1 LQGIDLSNA
10 HLGLTESSQT
20 LNQRLRLIAQADAL
34 ADPRTRNDVRK
45 SILSTWAGAH
55 PGELRAYVEGLT
67 DPASRSETARQGG
80 AGLMASMAPADA
92 ADWWLHQTTETDRPG
107 ALADIIRR
115 WSEIDLVGA
124 ADWLG
129 KQGNGPEADAA
140 KSAFAIQAMQRAPD
154 AAMNWANAISDQAQR
169 LQTMRDVYRVWRGQS
184 SGDAQTWL
192 ANSGLSQDQQE
203 AVRRR

>member
-1 LQGIDLSNA
+1 
-10 HLGLTESSQT
+10 
-20 LNQRLRLIAQADAL
+20 
-34 ADPRTRNDVRK
+34 
-45 SILSTWAGAH
+45 
-55 PGELRAYVEGLT
+55 
-67 DPASRSETARQGG
+67 
-80 AGLMASMAPADA
+80 MAPADA
-92 ADWWLHQTTETDRPG
+92 ADWWLQQTTEIDRPG

-203 AVRRR
+203 AVRRK